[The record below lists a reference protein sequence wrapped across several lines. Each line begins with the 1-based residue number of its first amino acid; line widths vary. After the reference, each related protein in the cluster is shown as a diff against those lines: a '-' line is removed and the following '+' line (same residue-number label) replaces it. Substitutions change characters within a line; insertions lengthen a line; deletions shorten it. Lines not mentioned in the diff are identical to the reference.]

1 MRPEQFTAAIEGI
14 NIVWLLLAAF
24 VILCVFLGVRI
35 VPQSEKYV
43 VERFGRLR
51 AVLGPGI
58 NFIIPFLDRVRHKIS
73 ILERQLPNAN
83 QDAITSDNVLV
94 QVETSVFYR
103 ILEPE
108 KTVYRIRD
116 VDAAIATTVAG
127 IVRAEIGKMELDEV
141 QSNRAQLISEIKA
154 SVADAVDDWGIEV
167 TRAEI
172 LDVNLDQATRDA
184 MLQQLNAER
193 ARRAQVT
200 EAEGLVFQSN
210 ALYPHMSV
218 FDNIAFGMRIHKTLG
233 ATIAYVTHDQIEAM
247 TLADKIVLL
256 NGGRIEQFGSPEQ
269 LYTQPDTLFAAR
281 FIGTPEIN
289 ALMVTVEPA
298 TGGYAARLGEA
309 ILPLPSGVARRPIS
323 DRRAAVLGVRPEFL
337 SIGASEA
344 GVVTTGHLIELCE
357 PMGSETSVELSFGD
371 QRLRLRVPGLHHFE
385 AGSRQSITWNFANAH
400 LFDAETGAHL

>member
-1 MRPEQFTAAIEGI
+1 MSGLVVNHVSKSFGAVQILRDIDLTIDKGEFLVLLGESGCGKSTLLRLISGLELDHQGAIHIG
-14 NIVWLLLAAF
+14 
-24 VILCVFLGVRI
+24 G
-35 VPQSEKYV
+35 
-43 VERFGRLR
+43 
-51 AVLGPGI
+51 
-58 NFIIPFLDRVRHKIS
+58 
-73 ILERQLPNAN
+73 
-83 QDAITSDNVLV
+83 
-94 QVETSVFYR
+94 
-103 ILEPE
+103 
-108 KTVYRIRD
+108 RD
-116 VDAAIATTVAG
+116 VTHLDPKDRNIA
-127 IVRAEIGKMELDEV
+127 M
-141 QSNRAQLISEIKA
+141 
-154 SVADAVDDWGIEV
+154 
-167 TRAEI
+167 
-172 LDVNLDQATRDA
+172 
-184 MLQQLNAER
+184 
-193 ARRAQVT
+193 
-200 EAEGLVFQSN
+200 VFQSY

-218 FDNIAFGMRIHKTLG
+218 FDNIAFGMRIRKTDRARIRAEVGRVAAILKLDQHLDRKPGQLSGGQRQRVAIGRAMVRHPDLFLFDEPLSNLDAKLRAEMRTEIKRIHKTLG

-289 ALMVTVEPA
+289 ALTVTVEPA

-323 DRRAAVLGVRPEFL
+323 GRRAAILGVRPEFL